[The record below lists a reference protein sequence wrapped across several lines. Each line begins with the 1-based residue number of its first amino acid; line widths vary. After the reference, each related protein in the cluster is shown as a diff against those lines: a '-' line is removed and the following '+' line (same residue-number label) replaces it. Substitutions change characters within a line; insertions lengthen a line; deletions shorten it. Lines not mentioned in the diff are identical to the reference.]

1 MSENND
7 SHYTDEQKTRF
18 EKIMRR
24 TQRLEERRAAM
35 RKRVDDFGDA
45 IVNAVKADARVTDVL
60 FAEFTRLLDRLDRFE
75 TIFDT
80 LCARASEREQQV
92 VYYQMCVYRAAF
104 PDVADIA
111 MPYKAWTDVEYA
123 FQVQEP
129 DGSILWEYENSEPE
143 THRYKTL
150 AAARDFCWYHRKAT
164 EIWGC
169 SGARSCWITYLKDE
183 DGTCDILSDETILP
197 KGDA

>member
-1 MSENND
+1 MCENTD
-7 SHYTDEQKTRF
+7 SHYTDEQKARF

-24 TQRLEERRAAM
+24 EQRLEERRTAM

-45 IVNAVKADARVTDVL
+45 MVAACRADGRVTSVL
-60 FAEFTRLLDRLDRFE
+60 FDEYTRLLNRLDRFE
-75 TIFDT
+75 TIFET
-80 LCARASEREQQV
+80 LCSRANERVDQV
-92 VYYQMCVYRAAF
+92 VYYQMVVYRAAF
-104 PDVADIA
+104 PDVPDMT

-143 THRYKTL
+143 THRYKDL

-164 EIWGC
+164 EIYGC
-169 SGARSCWITYLKDE
+169 SGTRSCWITYCKSE
-183 DGTCDILSDETILP
+183 DGSCDILQDEQVHI
-197 KGDA
+197 KEDA